1 MKYIDI
7 AYPAR
12 SKTILCL
19 LLAALAALGSCSQP
33 KPAAKSP
40 TVPIRARTLPA
51 RDLSFE
57 NMTAKGDLVAAFYG
71 QNQSASFKMQIARA
85 DSLALTVF
93 GPLGITA
100 GKLYAK
106 PQYFAFYNVFMN
118 EAYTGT
124 PTEENLRSAL
134 SLPVAYA
141 DFVRLMRAETP
152 FEPQK
157 YVRFVQSELVYFKYK
172 DSTFSDVVFLN
183 TDSTISSYHRR
194 ALDGNTQMSVFF
206 MDYQYTDGRMFPRKI
221 SITFPPISSEV
232 KIELGDVKFN
242 EYFEKPF
249 SFGIPSS
256 VKTRSID

>member
-1 MKYIDI
+1 MKYIDRTCFV
-7 AYPAR
+7 R
-12 SKTILCL
+12 SKTIACL
-19 LLAALAALGSCSQP
+19 LIVTVAALASCSQP
-33 KPAAKSP
+33 KPAAKSHSA
-40 TVPIRARTLPA
+40 PIRVRTLPA

-57 NMTAKGDLVAAFYG
+57 NMTAKGDLTAAFYG

-85 DSLALTVF
+85 DSLTLTVS

-106 PQYFAFYNVFMN
+106 PQFFAFYNVFMN

-152 FEPQK
+152 FEPAK
-157 YVRFVQSELVYFKYK
+157 YVRFDQSELVYFKYK

-183 TDSTISSYHRR
+183 SDSTISSYHRR
-194 ALDGNTQMSVFF
+194 SNDGSTQMSVFF
-206 MDYQYTDGRMFPRKI
+206 MDYQYTDGRMFPRRI

-232 KIELGDVKFN
+232 KIEFDDIKFN
-242 EYFEKPF
+242 EYFGKPF

>member
-1 MKYIDI
+1 MKYSIRTRKL
-7 AYPAR
+7 R
-12 SKTILCL
+12 SKTIICL
-19 LLAALAALGSCSQP
+19 ITVALLALASCSQP
-33 KPAAKSP
+33 KPAAKSNA
-40 TVPIRARTLPA
+40 VPIRVRTLPQ
-51 RDLSFE
+51 RDTSFE
-57 NMTAKGDLVAAFYG
+57 NMTAKGELSAAFYG
-71 QNQSASFKMQIARA
+71 QNQSASFKMQIART
-85 DSLALTVF
+85 DSLAMTVS
-93 GPLGITA
+93 GPLGITL

-106 PQYFAFYNVFMN
+106 PHFFAFYNVFMN

-152 FEPQK
+152 FAPDK
-157 YVRFVQSELVYFKYK
+157 YIRFVQSELVYFKYK
-172 DSTFSDVVFLN
+172 DSTFQDVVFLN

-194 ALDGNTQMSVFF
+194 APDGNTQMSVFF
-206 MDYQYTDGRMFPRKI
+206 LDYQYTNGKMFPHRIAI
-221 SITFPPISSEV
+221 SFPPISSEV
-232 KIELGDVKFN
+232 KIEFDDVKFN